1 MKLFRE
7 FQDKRNI
14 VQDDKFSRTA
24 EIGFQLLTVLRIEL
38 LALSGLALLQIFALR
53 NWFKKQYLL

>member
-24 EIGFQLLTVLRIEL
+24 EIGFQLLTVLRIVL

>member
-7 FQDKRNI
+7 FPDKRNI